1 MLPMHK
7 APDTLDEFA
16 GPSMGGDA
24 AYGTG
29 TRPATTL
36 TVLNVAYPLA
46 PVGPDAVGGAE
57 QVLSMLDR
65 ALVGAGHRSIVIGC
79 RGSSASGTLVETPAE
94 NGVLDE
100 AAKHRAQQAH
110 RKAIAAARARWPID
124 VVHLHGIDFDAYL
137 PDDGPTLVSLH
148 LPLDWYPAEALR
160 PARDDLWLHA
170 VSAAQHKTA
179 PPGARLAAPIPNG
192 VDIEALNLLQPK
204 RDFAL
209 VLSRVCPEKGIHL
222 ALDAAKQAGVP
233 LVIGGKVYP
242 YETHTRYFHDEVQSR
257 LDGRRRFL
265 GPLGFTAKRRFLN
278 AARCLVVPSL
288 AAETSSLVAMEALA
302 CGTPVVAF
310 PNGALPD
317 VIEHGRTGF
326 LVNTVDE
333 MAQAILAASSLD
345 AETCRAEARR
355 RFSLE
360 RMISSYMD
368 AYQALAELGTDRRR
382 FVAAP

>member
-1 MLPMHK
+1 M
-7 APDTLDEFA
+7 
-16 GPSMGGDA
+16 
-24 AYGTG
+24 
-29 TRPATTL
+29 TL

-57 QVLSMLDR
+57 QVLSMLDQ
-65 ALVGAGHRSIVIGC
+65 ALVRAGHRSIVVGC
-79 RGSSASGTLVETPAE
+79 RGSSASGILVETPAAA
-94 NGVLDE
+94 GVLDE
-100 AAKHRAQQAH
+100 AAKGRAQRAHRA
-110 RKAIAAARARWPID
+110 AIATARGQWPID
-124 VVHLHGIDFDAYL
+124 VIHLHGIDFDAYL
-137 PDDGPTLVSLH
+137 PDDGPTLVTLH
-148 LPLDWYPAEALR
+148 LPLGWYPAEALR

-179 PPGARLAAPIPNG
+179 PPDARLVAPIPNG
-192 VDIEALNLLQPK
+192 VDIEALNLPQPR

-209 VLSRVCPEKGIHL
+209 VLSRICPEKGIHL

-242 YETHTRYFHDEVQSR
+242 YETHTRYFHDEVKSR

-317 VIEHGRTGF
+317 VVEHGKTGF
-326 LVNTVDE
+326 LVNNVDE
-333 MAQAILAASSLD
+333 MAQAIVAASSLD
-345 AETCRAEARR
+345 AETCRTEARR

-368 AYQALAELGTDRRR
+368 AYQALARLGTGQAHL
-382 FVAAP
+382 AASL